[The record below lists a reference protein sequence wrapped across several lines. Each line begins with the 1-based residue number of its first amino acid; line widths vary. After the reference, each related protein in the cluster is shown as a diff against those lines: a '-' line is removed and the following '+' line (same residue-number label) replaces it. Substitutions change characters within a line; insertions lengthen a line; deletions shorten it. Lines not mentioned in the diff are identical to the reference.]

1 MPVSP
6 ENLDLLFVQRTKNWV
21 NTVVVGLN
29 LCPFAKREIDS
40 KRVHFCVSDAV
51 NPQQLLASLHAE
63 LIRMEKDTSI
73 ETTLLIHPHTLQD
86 FGHYNDSLDLFDAL
100 VADMQLE
107 GIYQIASFHPQYRF
121 AGTRSEDIENYTNRS
136 PYPMLHLIREQ
147 SLTRAVASY
156 PDINGIPRRNIELLR
171 SLGVDKV
178 QDLIKP

>member
-1 MPVSP
+1 
-6 ENLDLLFVQRTKNWV
+6 
-21 NTVVVGLN
+21 
-29 LCPFAKREIDS
+29 
-40 KRVHFCVSDAV
+40 
-51 NPQQLLASLHAE
+51 
-63 LIRMEKDTSI
+63 
-73 ETTLLIHPHTLQD
+73 
-86 FGHYNDSLDLFDAL
+86 
-100 VADMQLE
+100 MQLE